1 MTDKQKQINDLM
13 ILKQQK
19 EQEIKV
25 IKEKLRMLINNL

>member
-1 MTDKQKQINDLM
+1 MTDKQKQINELM

-25 IKEKLRMLINNL
+25 IKEKLRMLINSL